1 MMKGYLTTFLSL
13 SLSFFIAFLLFLMGY
28 AIRNGGKVRFET
40 VVDIG
45 MNSVLA
51 EFHTGLHERYD
62 LLYVDAS
69 YLGKEPSVSNVEGRL
84 AFYIDENI
92 QNFHEGNI
100 WGTFDLESVTI
111 TSYQS
116 AALGKGNSMKYQA
129 VQSVLDRGTEREE
142 AEIMGY
148 LPAIQNLDN
157 KDVLGEWEALQAKIA
172 GMELPVI
179 LNEKGE
185 WEEVPLANPAD
196 AVFGLAQ
203 SDVLFLAGIDCDQ
216 IGTGHISQGDYISG
230 RVPQNEISVEEKE
243 ADDQLFLTY
252 LFEKMGNFG
261 RVRDGSL
268 LQYQLEYI
276 AVGKTSDYENLQ
288 AVVERLF
295 RWRMAVNANAVFHNG
310 GLCGEALAAAQ
321 ELPAVCLKEEFREPV
336 ANSIL
341 YACAY
346 LESIADVRC
355 LMSGGRMKL
364 SKEEWITG
372 IEQVKEVSWKKSSP
386 SQQAGLTYEQYLAC
400 LIMLLDEDNRNL
412 RSMDIM
418 EMDIRKLYGNSGF
431 CMDYCIE
438 RFCAEVRA
446 SFSSGDSYFLKRN
459 YGYY

>member
-13 SLSFFIAFLLFLMGY
+13 SLSIFIAFLVFLMDY

-69 YLGKEPSVSNVEGRL
+69 YLGEEPSVSNVEGRL
-84 AFYIDENI
+84 AFYINENI
-92 QNFHEGNI
+92 RNFHEGGI
-100 WGTFDLESVTI
+100 WGTFYLESANI
-111 TSYQS
+111 TSYCS
-116 AALGKGNSMKYQA
+116 AASGKGNSMKYQA
-129 VQSVLDRGTEREE
+129 VQFVLDRGIEREE

-148 LPAIQNLDN
+148 LPEIRNLDN
-157 KDVLGEWEALQAKIA
+157 QDVLGEWEALQAEIA
-172 GMELPVI
+172 GMELPII
-179 LNEKGE
+179 LNGKGE
-185 WEEVPLANPAD
+185 WEEVPLNNPAD
-196 AVFGLAQ
+196 GVFGLSQ
-203 SDVLFLAGIDCDQ
+203 SDVLFLAGVNCNQ
-216 IGTGHISQGDYISG
+216 IGVGHISQENYISG
-230 RVPQNEISVEEKE
+230 RKLQNEILVKEKD

-261 RVRDGSL
+261 RVREGAL

-276 AVGKTSDYENLQ
+276 AVGETSDYENLQ
-288 AVVERLF
+288 AVVERLL
-295 RWRMAVNANAVFHNG
+295 RWRMAVNVNAVFHNG
-310 GLCGEALAAAQ
+310 ALCEEALAAAQ

-336 ANSIL
+336 ADSIL

-355 LMSGGRMKL
+355 LMSGGRLNL

-372 IEQVKEVSWKKSSP
+372 IEQVKEVSYEKNSS
-386 SQQAGLTYEQYLAC
+386 SRKTGLTYEQYLAC
-400 LIMLLDEDNRNL
+400 LIMLLNEDVRNL

-438 RFCAEVRA
+438 RFCAKVQA
-446 SFSSGDSYFLKRN
+446 SFNSGDSYYLERS